1 MSPSDPDLSI
11 VIVNYNVK
19 EYIAS
24 LILSIRQA
32 AYNGRVDIIVIDNAS
47 SDGSQEFLTS
57 RFPDI
62 TFVANRDN
70 VGFAKANNQAIRQV
84 RTPYTLILNP
94 DTLVSSDTLRVM
106 AAHMAANPDVGAAG
120 CKILNPDGTFAP
132 ESKRAV
138 PTPKTALYKIL
149 GLSRLFPSSRRFA
162 DYHLGWIHPDEP
174 ADVPVL
180 SGSFMF
186 CRTDVLQSLDGFDER
201 FFMYGEDIDLCHR
214 IARAGYRIT
223 YVPQTSIIHYKGES
237 TKKDRLDYAIL
248 FNKAMFQ
255 FFDKHYSTGY
265 AMWYKALVKA
275 GILIRGTVSYIAAR
289 LASAAPAIADLLLIN
304 ALLFALLL
312 WRYGIPIRTVFES
325 YVPGFLI
332 LHALATLLFI
342 LYSQYNSLYGANRYR
357 TGALLNTMF
366 LTFAS
371 LAFVTFFL
379 RDYAFSRWIVL
390 LGWLFGSILLWAVR
404 YVPNRWRDGR
414 TTTGSRWM
422 IVGAG
427 ADSQDWMTRLA
438 ARMSGRNEI
447 VGVVLPADRPY
458 LDRIA
463 GLPVL
468 GRIDHVTDLR
478 RHHRVDQIL
487 FDGSAV
493 STSDILAVMSQVREP
508 GVAFKL
514 VPESM
519 DFMIG
524 KSDVVYIDRIPLVDV
539 DVPYNRAWNRFM
551 KRNLDMAIAL
561 PLTVVLALPALV
573 QWVRVWRAGQ
583 RPTEVRF
590 PLEQHRSLRM
600 RLFLPDA
607 SAVWVNR
614 LILTHAVLRGRLSF
628 VGAPL
633 MPGRSHPPVY
643 CQPGWTGLR
652 QQHEVSGLPTEDLE
666 RLERQ
671 YLQTHSLWLDILLIW
686 NAVSQPGRRHR
697 YL

>member
-1 MSPSDPDLSI
+1 MIPSDPDLSI

-32 AYNGRVDIIVIDNAS
+32 DYAGRVDVIVVDNAS
-47 SDGSQEFLTS
+47 SDGSEEFLTS

-62 TFVANRDN
+62 TFIANADN
-70 VGFAKANNQAIRQV
+70 VGFAKANNQAIREV
-84 RTPYTLILNP
+84 RTPFTLILNP
-94 DTLVSSDTLRVM
+94 DTLIRTDTLRVM
-106 AAHMAANPDVGAAG
+106 ADHLRANPDVGAAG
-120 CKILNPDGTFAP
+120 CKILNPDGSYAP

-186 CRTDVLQSLDGFDER
+186 CRTEVLQALDGFDER

-214 IARAGYRIT
+214 IAQAGHRIS

-255 FFDKHYSTGY
+255 FFDKHYSSGY
-265 AMWYKALVKA
+265 ALWFKLLVKS
-275 GILIRGTVSYIAAR
+275 GILARGAVSYLGTLVGR
-289 LASAAPAIADLLLIN
+289 SAPLFADLAALN
-304 ALLFALLL
+304 ALLLGLLL
-312 WRYGIPIRTVFES
+312 WRYAIPIDRVLES
-325 YVPGFLI
+325 YLPGFLI
-332 LHALATLLFI
+332 LHGLATLLFI
-342 LYSQYNSLYGANRYR
+342 AFSTYNDLYGSNRRR
-357 TGALLNTMF
+357 TGALLNTLF
-366 LTFAS
+366 LTFAT

-379 RDYAFSRWIVL
+379 RDYAYSRWVVL
-390 LGWLFGSILLWAVR
+390 LGWMYGSILLWLIRRLR
-404 YVPNRWRDGR
+404 YRWRAGTLAPR
-414 TTTGSRWM
+414 PRWM
-422 IVGAG
+422 VVGAG
-427 ADSQDWMTRLA
+427 SGADTWLPRLIERLDGQA
-438 ARMSGRNEI
+438 DV
-447 VGVVLPADRPY
+447 VGLVLQTGHPYADR
-458 LDRIA
+458 IQ

-468 GRIDHVTDLR
+468 GRIDHTADLL
-478 RHHRVDQIL
+478 RHHRANQIL

-493 STSDILAVMSQVREP
+493 STADILTVMSQVRDAE
-508 GVAFKL
+508 VSFKL

-519 DFMIG
+519 EFMIG
-524 KSDVVYIDRIPLVDV
+524 KSKVDYIDRIPLVEV
-539 DVPYNRAWNRFM
+539 DMPYNRAWNRFM
-551 KRNLDMAIAL
+551 KRNLDVALAIPVTL
-561 PLTVVLALPALV
+561 VLAIPALFDALRI
-573 QWVRVWRAGQ
+573 WGKGPRLSAIRIAIEEHRSVRVRLY
-583 RPTEVRF
+583 RPYAE
-590 PLEQHRSLRM
+590 
-600 RLFLPDA
+600 
-607 SAVWVNR
+607 AVWINR
-614 LILTHAVLRGRLSF
+614 FRLAVGVLLGRLSF

-633 MPGRSHPPVY
+633 MDAREHPPVY

-652 QQHEVSGLPTEDLE
+652 QQHEHAGLPTEDLE

-671 YLQTHSLWLDILLIW
+671 YVQSHSVWLDVLLIW
-686 NAVSQPGRRHR
+686 NALTNPAKRHR

>member
-1 MSPSDPDLSI
+1 MIPSASDLSI

-32 AYNGRVDIIVIDNAS
+32 DYPGRVDVIIVDNAS
-47 SDGSQEFLTS
+47 SDGSREFLTS
-57 RFPDI
+57 RFPDVTFI
-62 TFVANRDN
+62 TNSEN
-70 VGFAKANNQAIRQV
+70 VGFAKANNQAIRQI
-84 RTPYTLILNP
+84 RTPFTLILNP
-94 DTLVSSDTLRVM
+94 DTLVRPDTLRVM
-106 AAHMAANPDVGAAG
+106 AQHMAANPDVGAAG
-120 CKILNPDGTFAP
+120 CKILNPDGSFAP
-132 ESKRAV
+132 ESKRAI
-138 PTPKTALYKIL
+138 PTPITALYAII
-149 GLSRLFPSSRRFA
+149 GLSRLFPNSRRFA
-162 DYHLGWIHPDEP
+162 GYHLGWIHPDQC

-186 CRTDVLQSLDGFDER
+186 CRTEVLQALDGFDER

-214 IARAGYRIT
+214 IARSGHRIS
-223 YVPQTSIIHYKGES
+223 YVPLTSIIHYKGES

-265 AMWYKALVKA
+265 ALWFKALVKA
-275 GILIRGTVSYIAAR
+275 GILIRGTVSYVATR
-289 LASAAPAIADLLLIN
+289 LASAAPPIADLLLLN
-304 ALLFALLL
+304 TLLFALLL
-312 WRYGIPIRTVFES
+312 WRYEIPIRSVFDS

-342 LYSQYNSLYGANRYR
+342 LFSQYNSLYGSNRYR

-366 LTFAS
+366 LAFAA

-390 LGWLFGSILLWAVR
+390 LGWLFGSILLWLVR
-404 YVPNRWRDGR
+404 FAPNRWRSGR
-414 TTTGSRWM
+414 MATGSRWM

-427 ADSQDWMTRLA
+427 PDSQDWMVRLA
-438 ARMSGRNEI
+438 ERLGGKDEI
-447 VGVVLPADRPY
+447 VGVVLQADRPY

-468 GRIDHVTDLR
+468 GRIDHIMDLR

-487 FDGSAV
+487 FDGGAV
-493 STSDILAVMSQVREP
+493 STADILAVMSQVRES
-508 GVAFKL
+508 GVSFKL

-524 KSDVVYIDRIPLVDV
+524 KSNVEYIDRIPLVDV

-551 KRNLDMAIAL
+551 KRNLDMALAL
-561 PLTVVLALPALV
+561 PLTVLLAIPALV
-573 QWVRVWRAGQ
+573 QLAWNWRNGRRPDVVRIPV
-583 RPTEVRF
+583 E
-590 PLEQHRSLRM
+590 EHRSLRI
-600 RLFLPDA
+600 RLFLPHA
-607 SAVWVNR
+607 SAAWVNR
-614 LILTHAVLRGRLSF
+614 LILAHAVLRGRLSF

-633 MPGRSHPPVY
+633 MQGRSHPPVY

-652 QQHEVSGLPTEDLE
+652 QQHESSGLPSEDLE

-686 NAVSQPGRRHR
+686 NALIYPRKRHR